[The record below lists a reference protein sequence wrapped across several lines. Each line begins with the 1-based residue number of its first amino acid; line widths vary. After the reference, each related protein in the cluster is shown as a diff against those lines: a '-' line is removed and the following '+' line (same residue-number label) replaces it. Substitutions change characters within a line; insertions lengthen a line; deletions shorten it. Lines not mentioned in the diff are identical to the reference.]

1 MQTIDGRSLVDL
13 SGKVDTL
20 RAALPAPGPAP
31 ILIPIPPIPIRLPV
45 VTTLMRGTTTLGY
58 VITPFGAPVPSAAS
72 ITLGSGTLWIAAP
85 LLGAAFAS
93 TAGFAGI
100 PFAGAKMTVTGAVTF
115 GGGNIVLDAAAT
127 LSFAVSSAT
136 SPATGP
142 AGDPIGPDF
151 LAAKLTPFPN
161 GTVTLAPA
169 GATIAPVGD
178 ASAIVYGQS
187 LTLTPAASP
196 TPALLDFTTPHIAI
210 PCNSVQ
216 TTFTVALSTSPE
228 VVMAGTAPIVGSGIV
243 FPILTGATPLQL
255 PAPGDAWGIVVV
267 TGAGLAATIA
277 PLAAPLALA
286 GASFALTPVRLVG
299 LVANGAARARESYLL
314 WTSPPPP
321 SPLPPTQPPLALPP
335 SQMGLDLGPGALISF
350 SAAPD
355 QEITI
360 ATGTLDALVDRPVD
374 AGGRRI
380 PLRGP
385 ALFIRVHTAT
395 AITVDVGSVLTPTA
409 KTSLALMAEN
419 ALIPVGTP
427 NGFLLSGT
435 LSKDRI
441 AAGGVSIG
449 FPAIAVVPTFP
460 DPYAAAY
467 SDSAGR
473 ELLIGIAALVTWTA
487 TTAPALTIN
496 VNHGSALAAAAPVNL
511 AVAAAPAAVGIV
523 DTAFQLL
530 DVSSNADQW
539 GIAIA
544 TGGGAQFSFAGLQLQ
559 APAAATT
566 VFTVPGISWEPVV
579 DSKGVPAWLAAF
591 SPDDGTPTT
600 FLVAVTAP
608 APIVP
613 VLALEQYQAA
623 AGQRPTQAGFTL
635 PFGITANLSDP
646 TPGTPG
652 PSYAIPS
659 VQFPA
664 AGLAGARVLSI
675 TGARAAAGEAR
686 LPGSAITGSTATPP
700 AYGAQ
705 VLGLPDPSH
714 PNEPSVADLW
724 DQDFGPGRLGYFPVG
739 RIDLSGYGTSL
750 FSDWRDP
757 NPMDPGI
764 IRALFNVL
772 LGRTAHE
779 VITAQ
784 IWVVPHCVRLQR
796 TISFDRSDGGEVVER
811 DTGWQPVGAGTFELL
826 KSPTASPNRL
836 LVGPVQAV
844 ANVRNIQFSNATV
857 TVGSIK
863 YTPCTFDA
871 DVYFLPPIRIA
882 ADGRNPAPFSVG
894 TAIQGYAQDTIT
906 SSDPNKL
913 SPAPPSADEII
924 ALMQQQGRVSG
935 STGCIARIGG
945 TGAQQFTMNVTSFG
959 AAAAAGTTPMLQ
971 TALFGT
977 PRLPKD
983 GQWSVAKRASNST
996 TPQAVD
1002 AHTPVPLT
1010 QGTSAGTSI
1019 PTGVGSFD
1027 ATCYRL
1033 LDPEDAQ
1040 QVDTPNTFYSI
1051 MQGTGTSKT
1060 LYEHPLI
1067 NDAGTGIGF
1076 NKQPGLA
1083 DVGALLGVAS
1093 IFPDIGSAL
1102 QIPSTDG
1109 LPLQGDGGFTRTYT
1123 WGPGAPS
1130 PTPAPPDRAL
1140 LDIGIVH
1147 MVLSYSAF
1155 TGTLKLDASS
1165 TPSSWKLNLDNLAFI
1180 GNVDGFGTLITLSGG
1195 FQAGTSI
1202 SPGFTG
1208 LQVTYGPSLSLVQ
1221 GILTGLSG
1229 IAAALGGDAQLDVGF
1244 SGNTL
1249 TVQQGFTLPTI
1260 PLGFGEITDLGLNL
1274 GFSATIPSDL
1284 SFSVGIGS
1292 KQDPFQWVVSPLAG
1306 TGAIVLGV
1314 QGSGLDVYLEAGL
1327 GLGLSIS
1334 VAVASGSASIIVSL
1348 SLDIQPDQIQIA
1360 AALTGNA
1367 QVDVLGGV
1375 ASASLTLTAA
1385 IMITIETPPPPASKE
1400 ADLAAQVSVGI
1411 HISICWVISVSFDGS
1426 WGFSEQISL

>member
-13 SGKVDTL
+13 SGKVNLL

-45 VTTLMRGTTTLGY
+45 VTTLMRGTTTIGY
-58 VITPFGAPVPSAAS
+58 VITPFGAPVPTAAS
-72 ITLGSGTLWIAAP
+72 ITLGSGTLWIAAT

-100 PFAGAKMTVTGAVTF
+100 PFAGAKMAVTGAVTF

-127 LSFAVSSAT
+127 LSFAVDSAT
-136 SPATGP
+136 SPVTGP

-169 GATIAPVGD
+169 GATIVPAGD
-178 ASAIVYGQS
+178 ASVTLYGQS

-196 TPALLDFTTPHIAI
+196 TPALLDFTTPHVAI
-210 PCNSVQ
+210 PCDIAQ
-216 TTFTVALSTSPE
+216 TTFTVALSTSSE
-228 VVMAGTAPIVGSGIV
+228 VVMAGKAPIVGSGVV
-243 FPILTGATPLQL
+243 FPILTAATPLQL

-277 PLAAPLALA
+277 PLTAPLTLA
-286 GASFALTPVRLVG
+286 SASFALTPARLVG
-299 LVANGAARARESYLL
+299 LIANGAARARESYLL
-314 WTSPPPP
+314 WVSPPPP
-321 SPLPPTQPPLALPP
+321 SPVPPPQPPLALPP
-335 SQMGLDLGPGALISF
+335 SQMALDLGPGALVSF

-360 ATGTLDALVDRPVD
+360 AAGALDALVDRPVD
-374 AGGRRI
+374 AGGQRI
-380 PLRGP
+380 PLQGP

-449 FPAIAVVPTFP
+449 FPAIAIVPTFP

-473 ELLIGIAALVTWTA
+473 ELTTGVAALVTWTA
-487 TTAPALTIN
+487 ITPPALTIN
-496 VNHGSALAAAAPVNL
+496 VIHGSALAAAAAPPPPAPV
-511 AVAAAPAAVGIV
+511 VGIV

-544 TGGGAQFSFAGLQLQ
+544 TGGGAQFSFAGLRLQ

-579 DSKGVPAWLAAF
+579 DTTGVPAWLAAF

-623 AGQRPTQAGFTL
+623 AGKQAAQAAFTL
-635 PFGITANLSDP
+635 PFGITANLSELK
-646 TPGTPG
+646 PGTPG
-652 PSYAIPS
+652 PTYAIPS

-664 AGLAGARVLSI
+664 EGLAGARVLSI
-675 TGARAAAGEAR
+675 TGAPAAPQQAT
-686 LPGSAITGSTATPP
+686 LPGTAITGYNATPP

-705 VLGLPDPSH
+705 VLGIPK
-714 PNEPSVADLW
+714 PSVADFW
-724 DQDFGPGRLGYFPVG
+724 DQDFGPGGQGFFPVG

-750 FSDWRDP
+750 FSDWHDP
-757 NPMDPGI
+757 NPLDPGI

-779 VITAQ
+779 IITAQ
-784 IWVVPHCVRLQR
+784 TWVLPHCVRLQR
-796 TISFDRSDGGEVVER
+796 TITFDRSDAGEVVKH

-826 KSPTASPNRL
+826 VSPIAVPNRL
-836 LVGPVQAV
+836 LAGPVRAV
-844 ANVRNIQFSNATV
+844 SNVRNIQFSSAV
-857 TVGSIK
+857 VQVGSIK

-871 DVYFLPPIRIA
+871 DVYYLPPIEIA
-882 ADGRNPAPFSVG
+882 ADGKNPAPFSVG

-906 SSDPNKL
+906 SSDPTKL
-913 SPAPPSADEII
+913 SPAPPTADDII

-935 STGCIARIGG
+935 TTGCIARIGG
-945 TGAQQFTMNVTSFG
+945 TGAQQFTLNVSSFG
-959 AAAAAGTTPMLQ
+959 AAVAGGTTPMLQ

-983 GQWSVAKRASNST
+983 GQWSVAKRASSAAA
-996 TPQAVD
+996 PQAVD
-1002 AHTPVPLT
+1002 AQTPVPLT
-1010 QGTSAGTSI
+1010 QGTSAGASV
-1019 PTGVGSFD
+1019 PTGVGSFA

-1040 QVDTPNTFYSI
+1040 RVDTPNTFYSI

-1067 NDAGTGIGF
+1067 NDAGTGVGF

-1083 DVGALLGVAS
+1083 DVGALLGVAN

-1109 LPLQGDGGFTRTYT
+1109 LPLQGDGFTRTYT
-1123 WGPGAPS
+1123 WGPGATP

-1140 LDIGIVH
+1140 LDIAIVH

-1155 TGTLKLDASS
+1155 KGTLTLDAGS
-1165 TPSSWKLNLDNLAFI
+1165 TPSSWSLSLENLAFI
-1180 GNVDGFGTLITLSGG
+1180 GKVDGFGTLLTVSGG

-1202 SPGFTG
+1202 SPGLTG
-1208 LQVTYGPSLSLVQ
+1208 LQVTYGPSLDPVKA
-1221 GILTGLSG
+1221 ILTGLSG

-1314 QGSGLDVYLEAGL
+1314 QGGGLDVYLEAGL
-1327 GLGLSIS
+1327 GVGLSIS
-1334 VAVASGSASIIVSL
+1334 VAVASGSASIVVSL
-1348 SLDIQPDQIQIA
+1348 SLDIQPNQVQIA

-1375 ASASLTLTAA
+1375 ASASLTLSAA

-1411 HISICWVISVSFDGS
+1411 HISICWVISISFDGS